1 MKRIQILLLWLV
13 IILSACTKKYEE
25 YNTNPYQSTLV
36 QQEADNY
43 ASGKNFPAMI
53 NAVLPAGD
61 ALGRTDFV
69 NSYQVAY
76 NLAGDSFSGYMGQA
90 GDWGGNSNNLTYAF
104 NLSWVNEQFS
114 LTGKLMAAWK
124 NVRDLTV
131 LSGDSLQ
138 FSVAQ
143 IIKVVGIIKAT
154 DSYGPIPS
162 SSLASGSFTPAYE
175 SQESIYYAAFGDLI
189 KARNMLYKLGAGA
202 GTPLKSYD
210 LIYAG
215 DYLKWAK
222 FANSLILR
230 LAVRIAYVAPDKAK
244 QYAEEA
250 MANPAGMITI
260 AADNATQG
268 IKPGNGAFDYANPL
282 RTLTQD
288 YKEARMGASMQSILT
303 GYNDPRISVWFKPAT
318 LAGHTSEFLGIR
330 SGINIT
336 RASYQPFS
344 ELNVTDQTPMPWMQ
358 ASEVYFLKAEGALR
372 GWTVGGTAQQF
383 YETGITTAFSEADA
397 AMPAGYL
404 ADNTSKP
411 KDYTD
416 FAAGGSSNSRSA
428 LSAITIKWD
437 DTAIPE
443 VKLERVITQ
452 KWLALYPNGQEAWT
466 EFRRTGFPKIFP
478 ISLNRGNIDV
488 NKQVRRL
495 PYPLAQYQQN
505 AAQIAKGI
513 VLLGGAD
520 NGGTRLWWDKK
531 P

>member
-1 MKRIQILLLWLV
+1 MKKKQIFLLWLV
-13 IILSACTKKYEE
+13 IIVSACTKKYED
-25 YNTNPYQSTLV
+25 YNTNPYLSTLE

-69 NSYQVAY
+69 NSYQIGY
-76 NLAGDSFSGYMGQA
+76 NLAGDSFSGFMGQA

-104 NLSWVNEQFS
+104 NLSWVNEQFT
-114 LTGKLMAAWK
+114 LTGKLMAGWK
-124 NVRDLTV
+124 NVRDLTT

-143 IIKVVGIIKAT
+143 IIKVAGVIKAT

-162 SSLASGSFTPAYE
+162 SSLASGSFTPSYE
-175 SQESIYYAAFGDLI
+175 SQESIYYAALADLI
-189 KARNMLYKLGAGA
+189 RARDILFKFGGGAGS
-202 GTPLKSYD
+202 PLKSYD

-215 DYLKWAK
+215 DYLKWAR

-230 LAVRIAYVAPDKAK
+230 LSIRMAYVAPDKAK

-250 MANPAGMITI
+250 IANQAGMIAI
-260 AADNATQG
+260 GSDNATQG
-268 IKPGNGAFDYANPL
+268 IKPGNGAFNYANPL

-288 YKEARMGASMQSILT
+288 YKEARMSASMQSILT
-303 GYNDPRISVWFKPAT
+303 GYNDPRIAVWFKPAT
-318 LAGHTSEFLGIR
+318 LVGHTSEYLGIR
-330 SGINIT
+330 SGINVT

-358 ASEVYFLKAEGALR
+358 ASEVCFLKAEGALR
-372 GWTVGGTAQQF
+372 GWNAGGTAQQW
-383 YETGITTAFSEADA
+383 YETGITTAFSETGA
-397 AMPAGYL
+397 AMPVGYL
-404 ADNTSKP
+404 TDNLSKP

-416 FAAGGSSNSRSA
+416 FAAGGSSNSRNAAST
-428 LSAITIKWD
+428 ITIKWD
-437 DTAIPE
+437 DAALFE
-443 VKLERVITQ
+443 VKLERIITQ
-452 KWLALYPNGQEAWT
+452 KWLALYPNGQEAWS

-478 ISLNRGNIDV
+478 ISLNKGNIDIV
-488 NKQVRRL
+488 KQVRRL

-505 AAQIAKGI
+505 GEQVAKGI
-513 VLLGGAD
+513 ALLGGAD

>member
-25 YNTNPYQSTLV
+25 YNTNPYQSTLA

-69 NSYQVAY
+69 NSYQVGY
-76 NLAGDSFSGYMGQA
+76 NLAGDAFSGYMGQA

-104 NLSWVNEQFS
+104 NLSWVNEQFT

-124 NVRDLTV
+124 NVRDLTA

-143 IIKVVGIIKAT
+143 IIKVVGLIKAT
-154 DSYGPIPS
+154 DSYGPIPA

-175 SQESIYYAAFGDLI
+175 SQESIYYGALADLI

-202 GTPLKSYD
+202 GVPLKTYD

-250 MANPAGMITI
+250 VLNPAGMITM
-260 AADNATQG
+260 AADNAIQG

-303 GYNDPRISVWFKPAT
+303 GYNDPRVAVWFKPAT
-318 LAGHTSEFLGIR
+318 LVGHTSEFLGIR
-330 SGINIT
+330 SGINVT

-372 GWTVGGTAQQF
+372 GWAVGGTAQQF
-383 YETGITTAFSEADA
+383 YETGVATAFAETGA

-404 ADNTSKP
+404 ADNVSKP

-416 FAAGGSSNSRSA
+416 FATGGSSNSRSA
-428 LSAITIKWD
+428 LSTITIKWD
-437 DTAIPE
+437 EAAVTD
-443 VKLERVITQ
+443 VKLERIITQ
-452 KWLALYPNGQEAWT
+452 KWLALYPNGQEAWS

-488 NKQVRRL
+488 AKQVRRL

-505 AAQIAKGI
+505 AEQIAKGI
-513 VLLGGAD
+513 ILLGGAD